1 MLKMLTVM
9 MMKMLV
15 MMPPT
20 IFSITITHPPCREG
34 RVNHRPHPQL
44 RRIKC
49 QICHIWYRYL
59 MFDRPSPPLRR
70 INYQIYYIW
79 CRYLIF
85 DRPSPWL
92 WRMPTRN
99 LLFAFSSLS
108 LPSWSDQCFFY
119 VRKVINSYV
128 IPRRTNCGNMPLWI
142 NGFLRPPSI
151 FFDCGLCEL
160 KIPARVILF
169 VLKAQFSLDI

>member
-1 MLKMLTVM
+1 
-9 MMKMLV
+9 

-151 FFDCGLCEL
+151 FFWLRSL
-160 KIPARVILF
+160 W
-169 VLKAQFSLDI
+169 AQNSRKSNSVCAQSTVQPWYISYKCKTINSLS

>member
-1 MLKMLTVM
+1 
-9 MMKMLV
+9 

-49 QICHIWYRYL
+49 QIYHIWYIYL

-108 LPSWSDQCFFY
+108 LPSWSDQCFFMSEKSLTPMSSHEEPI
-119 VRKVINSYV
+119 VEICLFESMDFCV
-128 IPRRTNCGNMPLWI
+128 LHLF
-142 NGFLRPPSI
+142 FLT
-151 FFDCGLCEL
+151 
-160 KIPARVILF
+160 AVF
-169 VLKAQFSLDI
+169 VSSKFPQE

>member
-1 MLKMLTVM
+1 
-9 MMKMLV
+9 

-49 QICHIWYRYL
+49 QIYHIWYRYL

-119 VRKVINSYV
+119 VRKVINSGLHV
-128 IPRRTNCGNMPLWI
+128 IYQQEFISWDSGSLI
-142 NGFLRPPSI
+142 
-151 FFDCGLCEL
+151 L
-160 KIPARVILF
+160 KIQMRCFFYISGSKILKSAKARISKFSGIRILKYF
-169 VLKAQFSLDI
+169 RNLDP